1 MTILRTAVEVAAFLA
16 TPLGREVESILAPH
30 LERLAEY
37 DLEEIAVIAVDETPQ
52 GLGLDPDGYEY
63 CTQHPGWTEAVWIIS
78 DDGYGFLVL
87 TRT

>member
-1 MTILRTAVEVAAFLA
+1 MTILRTANELAAFQA
-16 TPLGREVESILAPH
+16 TSLGREVESILAPH

-37 DLEEIAVIAVDETPQ
+37 DLEEIAMIAVDETPQ